1 MPNDDPAH
9 RLLRADD
16 WPEFRTMQSD
26 QQKRVPAPL
35 LEEPAPEGAPLI
47 KLPAPASFTVGAMS
61 LREAIAQR
69 QTRRKFADAPLSL
82 EELAFMCWATQGVR
96 QVAPSGL
103 ALLRTVPSGGARH
116 PYETYLFVH
125 RVDGVARGLYRY
137 LSISHQLCQL
147 AAGDQREAAISAC
160 GGQRMAGEC
169 AVVFSWVAVP
179 YRAAWR
185 YPLVWPKLVAIDA
198 GHICE
203 NLYLA
208 AEACGCG
215 CCAIGAYSQG
225 VMDSTLGVDGV
236 QQYCTYAAVVGKQA

>member
-1 MPNDDPAH
+1 MPQDDPA
-9 RLLRADD
+9 RMLRADD

-26 QQKRVPAPL
+26 QQKRVLSPA
-35 LEEPAPEGAPLI
+35 LEEPVPLGAPLI
-47 KLPAPASFTVGAMS
+47 ELPAPASFSAGNMS

-69 QTRRKFADAPLSL
+69 QTRRKFAETPLSL
-82 EELAFMCWATQGVR
+82 QELAFMCWATQGVR
-96 QVAPSGL
+96 QVAPSGA

-116 PYETYLFVH
+116 PFETYLIVH
-125 RVDGVARGLYRY
+125 RVEGLQPGLYRY

-147 AAGDQREAAISAC
+147 TAGDQRGQAVAAC

-169 AVVFSWVAVP
+169 AVVFCWVAVP
-179 YRAAWR
+179 YRVQWR
-185 YPLVWPKLVAIDA
+185 YPLVWPKLVLIDA

-215 CCAIGAYSQG
+215 CCAIAAYSQSA
-225 VMDSTLGVDGV
+225 MDTALGVDGEK
-236 QQYCTYAAVVGKQA
+236 QYSVYAAVVGKQLA